1 MRENWDKAINE
12 IDEKFIS
19 ETAQTLAKNTQ
30 KMQQRERYEIEDSNP
45 ISIKTD
51 VQPPKRSRGRIIGI
65 SAAAAVLVAAG
76 IGGGIWLGSDGKL
89 PVDISESAASE
100 SIKPY
105 GEASYQKYVMQ
116 GAEED
121 AANTLSD
128 YYIEEFNQL
137 MQGTS
142 SDMLSEIAGISQT
155 AGTLRLYPDSAS
167 GSYDEM
173 SLYMCSSTGKYY
185 YSISADGAIGYF
197 ELTEQQYNELE
208 NFFAMNMPDIMYCTV
223 VETDGM
229 NYTNPDEGFY
239 LLQGSSGSG
248 DIYAVHDDGKF
259 AVGDS
264 VKVCYYGGVM
274 ETYPA
279 QIRKLWIKSAD
290 ASTEDTFN
298 DTIYYKYFCGEWAA
312 DSGNNIT
319 LDYTSGSYSEV
330 SCKETSD
337 GYMLV
342 ADDMT
347 YYIAKA
353 STDVMYAYENYQQG
367 VTETD
372 DYSAEYKRTGEVSA
386 KLEGRLNLMGRERLL
401 GLFDDESFTACV
413 DGICAGFKSA
423 EGINWL
429 PADDTTE
436 LYISDYRAGTTAFYA
451 QFYMEYKR
459 EDFPEQTQWFA
470 HSVRKVKNDSDGEW
484 QYETVASVCCD
495 ENGNALP
502 GGDGMHL
509 ERDRI
514 SGTDYFANVSYAVTQ
529 TNGKTLA
536 SLISVYVSDRKTD
549 EVLASSGIQSAYIR
563 SVGGSIP
570 ENTYITVQEIPISD
584 GGVFAVFVP
593 VQYSADEVKYAPS
606 FYYFDGTELSY
617 ISGDGYL
624 ADRASVTATNDVFMM
639 VADGTAEYFTVNIA
653 EKRLAEADVRQTD
666 GSITPQRSEA
676 ADPEN
681 LGIYQYFAGVWVGDN
696 GMLDLNMDS
705 DVFSCANPCL
715 GWSSDELGYYMYGED
730 SVWYIAKDQM
740 NTMYYFDNASGD
752 NKLMLSDCTA
762 VYTLYKPFGGVG
774 GSKMG
779 YFGLMDMGATYG
791 DIDSF
796 FDMEI
801 TDDNGTHWVRTS
813 DRSVDWGGVYSLMV
827 NRSYV
832 YALKMQN
839 KSNPAEMKYF
849 TFDFIKGDTLRWTDE
864 HYFVDVSVG
873 DTAQL
878 STELSEDIQ
887 RQCEANEY
895 GRFIAN
901 ARIELCGD
909 GSSYAYRLMGNSMA
923 QWITSSEIF
932 YNDGSGYKLIT
943 DSLTAADAVGY
954 GGRLYVLYNSE
965 NGLGLNVYDKTQL
978 CSSVEFTSGGEIMQ
992 MSTSSSLCGNYLV
1005 VSYYSSEK
1013 MCNVYAVFDCISANP
1028 EPMYY
1033 DTLQFNDDGTVVFPG
1048 G

>member
-30 KMQQRERYEIEDSNP
+30 KMQQREQYEIEVSNP

-76 IGGGIWLGSDGKL
+76 IGSGIWLGSGGKL

-105 GEASYQKYVMQ
+105 SEASYQKYVMQ

-167 GSYDEM
+167 ESYDEM

-208 NFFAMNMPDIMYCTV
+208 NFFAMNMPNIMYCTV
-223 VETDGM
+223 AETDGM
-229 NYTNPDEGFY
+229 NYTNPDDGFY
-239 LLQGSSGSG
+239 LLLGSS
-248 DIYAVHDDGKF
+248 DIYSVHDDGKF

-264 VKVCYYGGVM
+264 VKVCYYGGIM

-279 QIRKLWIKSAD
+279 QINKLWIKAVYDSNENA
-290 ASTEDTFN
+290 FN
-298 DTIYYKYFCGEWAA
+298 DTAYYKYFRGEWTSAN
-312 DSGNNIT
+312 GNNVT
-319 LDYTSGSYSEV
+319 LDYTSGNYSTV

-342 ADDMT
+342 VDDMT
-347 YYIAKA
+347 YYIAKEN
-353 STDVMYAYENYQQG
+353 TDVMYAYENYQQD
-367 VTETD
+367 VTETG
-372 DYSAEYKRTGEVSA
+372 DYSAEYERTGEVSGM
-386 KLEGRLNLMGRERLL
+386 LEGRLNLMGMESLL
-401 GLFDDESFTACV
+401 GVFDDESFTACV
-413 DGICAGFKSA
+413 DGICAGFKDT
-423 EGINWL
+423 EGISWL

-451 QFYMEYKR
+451 QFYMKYKR
-459 EDFPEQTQWFA
+459 ADFPEQTQWFA
-470 HSVRKVKNDSDGEW
+470 HIVQKVKNGADGEY
-484 QYETVASVCCD
+484 QYETVASACCD

-502 GGDGMHL
+502 NGDGMHL

-529 TNGKTLA
+529 TNGETLA
-536 SLISVYVSDRKTD
+536 SLISVYVSSKTGD
-549 EVLASSGIQSAYIR
+549 EVLASSNIQSAYIR
-563 SVGGSIP
+563 SSGGSIP
-570 ENTYITVQEIPISD
+570 ENTSITVQEIPIYD

-606 FYYFDGTELSY
+606 FYYFDGMQLAY
-617 ISGDGYL
+617 ISGNGML
-624 ADRASVTATNDVFMM
+624 ADSTVVTVTNDAFMM
-639 VADGTAEYFTVNIA
+639 IIDGAAEYFTVDT
-653 EKRLAEADVRQTD
+653 ADKLLTNADERQVD
-666 GSITPQRSEA
+666 GSIAPQRSE

-681 LGIYQYFAGVWVGDN
+681 LGIYQYFAGVWAGDN
-696 GMLDLNMDS
+696 GILDLNMDS
-705 DVFSCANPCL
+705 DAFSYANPCL
-715 GWSSDELGYYMYGED
+715 GWSSDDLGYYMYGED

-752 NKLMLSDCTA
+752 NKLVLSDCTA
-762 VYTLYKPFGGVG
+762 VYTLYKSFGGVG

-864 HYFVDVSVG
+864 HYCVDVSVG

-909 GSSYAYRLMGNSMA
+909 GSSYAYRLMGSSMA
-923 QWITSSEIF
+923 QWIQQGACPVI
-932 YNDGSGYKLIT
+932 
-943 DSLTAADAVGY
+943 
-954 GGRLYVLYNSE
+954 
-965 NGLGLNVYDKTQL
+965 
-978 CSSVEFTSGGEIMQ
+978 
-992 MSTSSSLCGNYLV
+992 
-1005 VSYYSSEK
+1005 
-1013 MCNVYAVFDCISANP
+1013 
-1028 EPMYY
+1028 
-1033 DTLQFNDDGTVVFPG
+1033 
-1048 G
+1048 